1 MIASNFVIPNR
12 LSFRTT
18 PAEDTKMRFMVI
30 VEASKNSEAGVLPSK
45 QLLADMGKFNGELT
59 KAGVMLAQGAGAV
72 YSNRLTR
79 SVT

>member
-1 MIASNFVIPNR
+1 
-12 LSFRTT
+12 
-18 PAEDTKMRFMVI
+18 MRFMVI